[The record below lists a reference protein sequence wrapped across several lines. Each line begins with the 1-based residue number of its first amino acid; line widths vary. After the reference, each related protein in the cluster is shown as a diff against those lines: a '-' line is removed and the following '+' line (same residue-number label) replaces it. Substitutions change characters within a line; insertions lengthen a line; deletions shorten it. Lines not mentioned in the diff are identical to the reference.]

1 MKILI
6 VDDEAPIREFL
17 KKGITKLTGFSA
29 EVAQD
34 GSDAIQKIE
43 ADLFDLVLTDMKMP
57 GLDGIDLLK
66 KVKEVKPETRVIVMT
81 GYGSIKTAVEAMKS
95 GADDF
100 ITKPVDLE
108 ELIFRLS
115 KVEKEIA
122 LLRENCLLRQ
132 EARKRDGFDSMIG
145 KSKRMQEVFSLI
157 EKVTPGIST
166 VLICGS
172 SGTGKELV
180 AKAIHDHSPR
190 ADKPFVPC
198 NCGAIPESLVESEL
212 FGHKKGAFT
221 GAIQAKRGLF
231 EEANGG
237 TLFLDEI
244 STLPLLLQVKL
255 LRFLQEREFMRVGD
269 TQRIKVDLRII
280 AATNENLEAN
290 VKKRTFREDLFYR
303 LYVFPIS
310 LPDLADRRE
319 DIPLLS
325 YHFLKLYAEKNN
337 KRIKGISQEA
347 MKILLEHGWPG
358 NVRELEN
365 AVCRAVLMTDKE
377 SLMPDDLPHNLGAV
391 PADLIQRGM
400 RERRS
405 LDEMKAEYIRETL
418 KEVGGNRKLAAEI
431 LKVHFKTLY
440 RFDKELKSAPQNVIS

>member
-6 VDDEAPIREFL
+6 VDDEAPVREFL

-34 GSDAIQKIE
+34 GSDAIRKIE

-57 GLDGIDLLK
+57 VLDGIDLLK
-66 KVKEVKPETRVIVMT
+66 TIKEMEPEIRVIVMT
-81 GYGSIKTAVEAMKS
+81 GYGTIKTAVEAMKN

-100 ITKPVDLE
+100 ITKPIDLD
-108 ELIFRLS
+108 ELFLRLS
-115 KVEKEIA
+115 KVEKEMT
-122 LLRENCLLRQ
+122 LLRENRLLKQ
-132 EARKRDGFDSMIG
+132 EARKRSGFDFIVG

-157 EKVTPGIST
+157 EKVAPSNST
-166 VLICGS
+166 VVICGS

-190 ADKPFVPC
+190 ADKPFVPF
-198 NCGAIPESLVESEL
+198 NCGAIPEPLVESEF

-244 STLPLLLQVKL
+244 TTLPLSVQVKL

-269 TQRIKVDLRII
+269 TQRMKVDLRII
-280 AATNENLEAN
+280 AATNENLEDN
-290 VKKRTFREDLFYR
+290 VRKGTFREDLFYR

-310 LPDLADRRE
+310 LPDLTDRRE

-325 YHFLKLYAEKNN
+325 YHFLKLYAEKNQ

-347 MKILLEHGWPG
+347 MKILLEHDWPG

-365 AVCRAVLMTDKE
+365 AVCRATLMTDKE
-377 SLMPDDLPHNLGAV
+377 YLVPDDLPRNLGIGSS
-391 PADLIQRGM
+391 DIIQRGL

-440 RFDKELKSAPQNVIS
+440 RFDKELKSI